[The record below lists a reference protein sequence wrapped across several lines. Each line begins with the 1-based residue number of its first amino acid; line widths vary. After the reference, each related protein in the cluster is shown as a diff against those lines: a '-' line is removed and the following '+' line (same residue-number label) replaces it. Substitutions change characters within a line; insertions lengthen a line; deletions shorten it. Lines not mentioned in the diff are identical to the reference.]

1 MKKLVIFAAALF
13 IAAPAFADNIT
24 IVRDPENRVVRDLP
38 GNAQIVT
45 GGRDMVVIEGDN
57 KVWRNIIH
65 GSRNRVQAPNYGS
78 VSSTCPVTLSVSD
91 RNKCVR
97 EFMKAQEDIRRRYN
111 D

>member
-1 MKKLVIFAAALF
+1 MKYLMFAVLLLGLS
-13 IAAPAFADNIT
+13 APAFADNVT
-24 IVRDPENRVVRDLP
+24 ILRSEDREVRDLP

-45 GGRDMVVIEGDN
+45 GGRNVVVIEGDN

-65 GSRNRVQAPNYGS
+65 GSRNRVQAPNFGS
-78 VSSTCPVTLSVSD
+78 VSATCPATLSVSD

-97 EFMKAQEDIRRRYN
+97 DFIKAQEEIRKRYN